1 MSLLDDLT
9 NFLETRLD
17 EFLKNNPHLELQALE
32 EQLKEEEKETIR
44 LILDLQKQEKKLENE
59 ILSIAEDVKLW
70 HQRIDKAKA
79 ANREDLAQAAQ
90 EKEASLLRIGNQRWG
105 QMKAVKEKIQK
116 AKELIEEIRKRQK
129 EVKEKAREAR
139 ANQQTANTNATS
151 GWNAAES
158 YYQQGMNYASYQSR
172 HAFDD
177 LEEKFRNWEVEEE
190 LKKMKQK

>member
-9 NFLETRLD
+9 KFLETRLD

-32 EQLKEEEKETIR
+32 EQLREEEKETIR

-79 ANREDLAQAAQ
+79 ANREDLVKAAQ

-116 AKELIEEIRKRQK
+116 AKDLIEEIRKRQK
-129 EVKEKAREAR
+129 EVKAKAREAR
-139 ANQQTANTNATS
+139 ANQQAANTNATS
-151 GWNAAES
+151 GWKSAES
-158 YYQQGMNYASYQSR
+158 YYQQGMNYSSYQSR

-190 LKKMKQK
+190 LKQMKEK

>member
-9 NFLETRLD
+9 KFLETRLD

-59 ILSIAEDVKLW
+59 ILSVAEDVKLW

-79 ANREDLAQAAQ
+79 ANRQDLAQAAQ
-90 EKEASLLRIGNQRWG
+90 EKEASLLRLGNQRWG
-105 QMKAVKEKIQK
+105 QMKAVKEKINK
-116 AKELIEEIRKRQK
+116 AKELVEQVRQRQK
-129 EVKEKAREAR
+129 EVKAKAQQVK
-139 ANQQTANTNATS
+139 ANQQTANANVTS
-151 GWNAAES
+151 GWQAGES
-158 YYQQGMNYASYQSR
+158 YYQQDASSTNWQTR

-190 LKKMKQK
+190 LKQMKSK